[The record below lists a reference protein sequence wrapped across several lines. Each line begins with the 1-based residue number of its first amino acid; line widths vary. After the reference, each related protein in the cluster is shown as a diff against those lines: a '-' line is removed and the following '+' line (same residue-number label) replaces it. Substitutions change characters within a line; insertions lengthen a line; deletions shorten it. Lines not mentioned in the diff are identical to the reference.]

1 VVIKCRIA
9 RIAGLKMKKELNTA
23 LIASNL
29 YVTRVAGVLVMR
41 GALGRKTKKRNAL
54 DCLTA
59 ASSSDY
65 SSVRFF

>member
-1 VVIKCRIA
+1 
-9 RIAGLKMKKELNTA
+9 MKKELNTA
-23 LIASNL
+23 SIASNL
-29 YVTRVAGVLVMR
+29 YMTRVAGVLVMR
-41 GALGRKTKKRNAL
+41 GALGRTIKKRNAL